1 MTIGVGAPPPFA
13 ELAHALLAAA
23 WRRRYAIAL
32 PLLLLPVLGG
42 AIGSLVPLSY
52 DTRMSML
59 VQEPGRFNPFLE
71 DLSVRSNL
79 KDRMDGL
86 RALLTSRHVLLPVA
100 EDLGMVGTGA
110 SEGDQSRAVGSLA
123 ADVSV
128 QLIGQEMVELRYR
141 ARRPEG
147 MDRILGR
154 IGERFIERVRGPE
167 DSSLR
172 DSVAF
177 LEQQLGQSQAAL
189 DVAEM
194 ALASFKARHAA
205 QLPDLRSA
213 NLLRLAALREQLAER
228 EVKLAGAERE
238 VASVAERLLTTDP
251 VVGRVEQDVVAA
263 LAELSA
269 LRARYTDAHSRVQ
282 GAQNRL
288 ERLEAERA
296 TLLARAGQAAVFDTA
311 SLWNFAAVAAQR
323 GDGAQPLLVSQV
335 AALEAG
341 RARLAQLR
349 GETTNIRAAVDELET
364 YIAGSGE
371 VERELK
377 GLDREAVVKAELTQQ
392 LRTRFE
398 RARVTADLAR
408 QQAPERIKIIDRPYE
423 PTAPTKPMTM
433 IFALAGVAA
442 GLALGVGLAILLDLL
457 DGTLRRIRE
466 TEKLVG
472 GPVLARFPRAA

>member
-1 MTIGVGAPPPFA
+1 MTIGVRAPPPFA

-177 LEQQLGQSQAAL
+177 LEQQLG
-189 DVAEM
+189 
-194 ALASFKARHAA
+194 
-205 QLPDLRSA
+205 
-213 NLLRLAALREQLAER
+213 
-228 EVKLAGAERE
+228 
-238 VASVAERLLTTDP
+238 
-251 VVGRVEQDVVAA
+251 
-263 LAELSA
+263 
-269 LRARYTDAHSRVQ
+269 RARPRWMWRRWRWPASRP
-282 GAQNRL
+282 GMR
-288 ERLEAERA
+288 R
-296 TLLARAGQAAVFDTA
+296 
-311 SLWNFAAVAAQR
+311 SC
-323 GDGAQPLLVSQV
+323 
-335 AALEAG
+335 
-341 RARLAQLR
+341 
-349 GETTNIRAAVDELET
+349 
-364 YIAGSGE
+364 
-371 VERELK
+371 
-377 GLDREAVVKAELTQQ
+377 
-392 LRTRFE
+392 RTC
-398 RARVTADLAR
+398 V
-408 QQAPERIKIIDRPYE
+408 RPICY
-423 PTAPTKPMTM
+423 
-433 IFALAGVAA
+433 GW
-442 GLALGVGLAILLDLL
+442 
-457 DGTLRRIRE
+457 RRCANSWPNVR
-466 TEKLVG
+466 
-472 GPVLARFPRAA
+472 

>member
-1 MTIGVGAPPPFA
+1 MSVAAASGPPFA

-23 WRRRYAIAL
+23 WRRRYAMAL
-32 PLLLLPVLGG
+32 PLLLLPLLGG
-42 AIGSLVPLSY
+42 VIGAMVPLSY
-52 DTRMSML
+52 DTRMSVL

-71 DLSVRSNL
+71 DLSVKSNL
-79 KDRMDGL
+79 KDRMEGL

-100 EDLGMVGTGA
+100 EDLGMVVPGA
-110 SEGDQSRAVGSLA
+110 SEGDQSRAVGALA

-141 ARRPEG
+141 ARRPDG

-177 LEQQLGQSQAAL
+177 LEQQQSQSQAAL
-189 DVAEM
+189 GEAEA
-194 ALASFKARHAA
+194 ALAAFKAAHAS

-213 NLLRLAALREQLAER
+213 NLLRLGQLREQLAER
-228 EVKLAGAERE
+228 EVRLAGAERE
-238 VASVAERLLTTDP
+238 VASVADRLLATDP
-251 VVGRVEQDVVAA
+251 VVGRVEQDIVAA

-269 LRARYTDAHSRVQ
+269 LRSRYTDSHSRVQ
-282 GAQNRL
+282 GALNRL
-288 ERLEAERA
+288 ERLEQERA
-296 TLLARAGQAAVFDTA
+296 TLLERAGKATVFDTT

-323 GDGAQPLLVSQV
+323 ADGSQPLLVSQV

-341 RARLAQLR
+341 RARLEQLR
-349 GETTNIRAAVDELET
+349 GETANIRTAASDLEAQ
-364 YIAGSGE
+364 IAGSGE

-377 GLDREAVVKAELTQQ
+377 GLEREVAVKAELTQQ

-433 IFALAGVAA
+433 IFALAGIGA
-442 GLALGVGLAILLDLL
+442 GLALGAGLTILLELL

-472 GPVLARFPRAA
+472 VPVLARIPHAA

>member
-1 MTIGVGAPPPFA
+1 M
-13 ELAHALLAAA
+13 
-23 WRRRYAIAL
+23 
-32 PLLLLPVLGG
+32 
-42 AIGSLVPLSY
+42 
-52 DTRMSML
+52 
-59 VQEPGRFNPFLE
+59 
-71 DLSVRSNL
+71 
-79 KDRMDGL
+79 
-86 RALLTSRHVLLPVA
+86 
-100 EDLGMVGTGA
+100 
-110 SEGDQSRAVGSLA
+110 
-123 ADVSV
+123 
-128 QLIGQEMVELRYR
+128 
-141 ARRPEG
+141 
-147 MDRILGR
+147 
-154 IGERFIERVRGPE
+154 
-167 DSSLR
+167 
-172 DSVAF
+172 
-177 LEQQLGQSQAAL
+177 
-189 DVAEM
+189 
-194 ALASFKARHAA
+194 
-205 QLPDLRSA
+205 
-213 NLLRLAALREQLAER
+213 
-228 EVKLAGAERE
+228 KLAGAERE